1 MNNNKKYSLL
11 TAIAM
16 IVGIVIGS
24 GIFFKADDVL
34 TYTSGNVILGVIV
47 FTIAATAI
55 IFGCLSI
62 SQLAK
67 RSENPGG
74 IISYMEENWSKASA
88 GAVGWFH
95 AFVYYPSLVTIVAW
109 VSGIYIIQLFGLQST
124 LELQMLIGLISALIL
139 FIFNT
144 MSAKIGGYLQVSSTI
159 IKLIPLIG
167 IAIAGVVFGDPGT
180 ILSESSA
187 QLGANPLLLTG
198 AIAAIAP
205 IAFSFDGWI
214 ISTSISNEIK
224 NSKRNLPIALTL
236 SPLFILAAYVLY
248 FVGVSALL
256 GPQKIIEL
264 GDNYLYEAA
273 NMLLGPVGAKIVLT
287 FVVVSVLGTLNGL
300 ILGTIRLPYSLALR
314 NMFPMSD
321 KLRNINPKSNISKN
335 SAIVALIIAMAWYIV
350 HYFTMKFNLL
360 PGSDVSEIAI
370 ITNYLCFIALYVAV
384 IKLTKKGLI
393 KSKFFGYICPVLA
406 IIGSLIIFSGAFLN
420 PIMFAYIAFSA
431 IVMIIAY
438 IYCKAKAN

>member
-1 MNNNKKYSLL
+1 MNNSKKYSLL

-34 TYTSGNVILGVIV
+34 IATGGNVILGVII

-55 IFGCLSI
+55 VFGCLSI

-124 LELQMLIGLISALIL
+124 LELQILIGLIAVMIL
-139 FIFNT
+139 FTFNT
-144 MSAKIGGYLQVSSTI
+144 LSAKIGGYLQVSSTVV
-159 IKLIPLIG
+159 KLIPLIG
-167 IAIAGVVFGDPGT
+167 IAIAGVVFGEPGAV
-180 ILSESSA
+180 LSESA
-187 QLGANPLLLTG
+187 IELGANPLLLTG

-224 NSKRNLPIALTL
+224 NSKRNLPLALTL
-236 SPLFILAAYVLY
+236 SPIFILAAYVLY

-256 GPQKIIEL
+256 GPQRIIEL

-335 SAIVALIIAMAWYIV
+335 SAIMAFFISIAWYVI

-384 IKLTKKGLI
+384 IKLTKQGSI
-393 KSKFFGYICPVLA
+393 KNKFFGYVCPILA
-406 IIGSLIIFSGAFLN
+406 IIGSLIIFSGAFFN
-420 PIMFAYIAFSA
+420 PIMFAYIAFSVV
-431 IVMIIAY
+431 VMVIAY

>member
-16 IVGIVIGS
+16 IIGIVIGS

-34 TYTSGNVILGVIV
+34 IATGGNVLSGIIV

-55 IFGCLSI
+55 VFGCLSI

-95 AFVYYPSLVTIVAW
+95 TFVYYPSLVTIVAW

-124 LELQMLIGLISALIL
+124 LELQILIGFISVIVL
-139 FIFNT
+139 FTFNT
-144 MSAKIGGYLQVSSTI
+144 LSAKIGGYLQVSSTI
-159 IKLIPLIG
+159 IKLVPLIG
-167 IAIAGVVFGDPGT
+167 IAIAGIVFGDPGT
-180 ILSESSA
+180 IISSSA
-187 QLGANPLLLTG
+187 NELGANPLLIVG
-198 AIAAIAP
+198 AIGAIAP

-256 GPQKIIEL
+256 GPQRIIEL

-287 FVVVSVLGTLNGL
+287 FVVISVLGTLNGL

-321 KLRNINPKSNISKN
+321 KLKHINPKSNISKN
-335 SAIVALIIAMAWYIV
+335 SAIMALLIAMGWYII
-350 HYFTMKFNLL
+350 HYLTMKFGLL

-384 IKLTKKGLI
+384 IKLTKQGAI
-393 KSKFFGYICPVLA
+393 KNKFFGYVCPVLA

-420 PIMFAYIAFSA
+420 PIMFAYIAFSV

-438 IYCKAKAN
+438 IYCKARAN